1 MKVAPFAIAG
11 TEVAAGERRTVDLPI
26 GGLYTHTPVTMPVQV
41 MHGKKP
47 GPVVFI
53 SAALHGDEI
62 NGVEIIRRLLRLTA
76 LKHLQGTLLA
86 IPIVNVFGFHQR
98 SRYLPDRRDL
108 NRFMPGFEHG
118 SLASRIGFAF
128 FSEIVRRSD
137 VGIDLH
143 TAAAHRD
150 NLPQLR
156 VNLDDPILRPLAE
169 AFGTPVLLHSGYL
182 EGSLRH
188 AAAQEHVPVMVYE
201 AGEALRFDEV
211 AIRIGLRGIV
221 QVLRQLG
228 MLKKVKHKVKPAAI
242 LRSSTWVRAGHS
254 GILRTLVPM
263 GAAVTKGDV
272 LGIIADPFGEN
283 ETSVEASVSGV
294 VIGRTNLPLV
304 MEGEALFH
312 IGRTKLA
319 NAVGEHLEAIQA
331 EIEPAPPQSEDE
343 EPPIV

>member
-1 MKVAPFAIAG
+1 VKQAPFEIDG
-11 TEVAAGERRTVDLPI
+11 NRVKPGQRYVVDLPI

-41 MHGKKP
+41 VHGRKA
-47 GPVVFI
+47 GPVVFV

-62 NGVEIIRRLLRLTA
+62 NGVEIIRRLLRLPSLA
-76 LKHLQGTLLA
+76 RLRGTLLA
-86 IPIVNVFGFHQR
+86 VPIVNVFGFHQR

-108 NRFMPGFEHG
+108 NRFMPGSEHG
-118 SLASRIGFAF
+118 SLASRLAQVF
-128 FSEIVRRSD
+128 FHEIVRRSD

-143 TAAAHRD
+143 TAAIHRD

-169 AFGTPVLLHSGYL
+169 TFGTPVLLHSGYL

-188 AAAQEHVPVMVYE
+188 AAALEGIPVMVYE

-228 MLKKVKHKVKPAAI
+228 MLPKARIKARPAAI
-242 LRSSTWVRAGHS
+242 LRSSTWVRAQRS

-263 GAAVTKGDV
+263 GAALSRGDT
-272 LGIIADPFGEN
+272 LGVIADPFGEN
-283 ETSVEASVSGV
+283 ETPVLASSDGV

-312 IGRTKLA
+312 IGRTKQA
-319 NAVGEHLEAIQA
+319 SAVGEHLDAVQAGIGPPESEA
-331 EIEPAPPQSEDE
+331 DE